1 MSKQNLLE
9 VVRIKDPQTGAEYNA
24 TRAHAKNI
32 GATVQEGKPTHDE
45 RTKQPIPTKART
57 DLAGK
62 PAAPKPTEK
71 KES

>member
-1 MSKQNLLE
+1 MSEKNLLE
-9 VVRIKDPQTGAEYNA
+9 VVRVKDPKTGAERNA

-32 GATVQEGKPTHDE
+32 GATVLEGKPTHDA

-62 PAAPKPTEK
+62 PAAPKATEK
-71 KES
+71 KEA